1 MSKISVIILAYNA
14 EKYLKNSI
22 NSIIKQT
29 YKNWKLIVVN
39 DGSTDETLEIIKSY
53 KNLLKK
59 NLTIINNTQNIG
71 INGSMNLA
79 LKEVNT
85 PYFTRQD
92 ADDISFP
99 NRLEISLNNLLK
111 KKEYYF
117 VSSRMRSINE
127 DIIYP
132 YKIIEHPS
140 KFDLYKKFS
149 FCNAPIL
156 YKSEILKK
164 VHGYN
169 MSPSYKKRYEDY
181 EFIFNC
187 YKNNFKGFNI
197 KDITYCVRQDTN
209 YYKKI
214 TIVDRIVEAKLK
226 YKIFKDFKISK
237 FYFFYI
243 FTPIIKLLI
252 PNSIFKI
259 LVKLNNRFI

>member
-99 NRLEISLNNLLK
+99 NRLEISLMDR
-111 KKEYYF
+111 F
-117 VSSRMRSINE
+117 Q
-127 DIIYP
+127 
-132 YKIIEHPS
+132 
-140 KFDLYKKFS
+140 FS
-149 FCNAPIL
+149 
-156 YKSEILKK
+156 
-164 VHGYN
+164 
-169 MSPSYKKRYEDY
+169 
-181 EFIFNC
+181 
-187 YKNNFKGFNI
+187 
-197 KDITYCVRQDTN
+197 
-209 YYKKI
+209 
-214 TIVDRIVEAKLK
+214 VEK
-226 YKIFKDFKISK
+226 
-237 FYFFYI
+237 
-243 FTPIIKLLI
+243 T
-252 PNSIFKI
+252 
-259 LVKLNNRFI
+259 